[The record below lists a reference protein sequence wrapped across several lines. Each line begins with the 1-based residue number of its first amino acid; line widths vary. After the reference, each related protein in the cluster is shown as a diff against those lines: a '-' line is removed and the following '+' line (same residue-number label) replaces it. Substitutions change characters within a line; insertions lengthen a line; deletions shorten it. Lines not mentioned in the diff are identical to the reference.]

1 MRWLAGLAGRLKI
14 LCIGLFCLQ
23 AAYFAWT
30 TGDPPPASF
39 FGPRAI
45 ARVVEAKVI
54 SGRQNGS
61 LRHTPFISLVWSS
74 EPTELRGL
82 QGSFYSYRLESAEAA
97 IRSYRAGDA
106 ITVRVVD
113 GLPYV
118 DRNDWFRLG
127 SAVWMSL
134 FAVAILGVGG
144 AIAIADGTRKL
155 RGRISE
161 NEIKA
166 QD

>member
-1 MRWLAGLAGRLKI
+1 MRWLASLAGRLGI

-30 TGDPPPASF
+30 TGDPPPASL
-39 FGPRAI
+39 FGPRAV
-45 ARVVEAKVI
+45 ASVVEAKVI

-61 LRHTPFISLVWSS
+61 LRHTPLIRLAWPS
-74 EPTELRGL
+74 EPTKLRGL
-82 QGSFYSYRLESAEAA
+82 QGSFYNYRLESAEAA
-97 IRSYRAGDA
+97 IRNYRAGDR

-113 GLPYV
+113 GLPYA

-134 FAVAILGVGG
+134 FAGAILGVGG
-144 AIAIADGTRKL
+144 AVAIADGARKL
-155 RGRISE
+155 RRRISE
-161 NEIKA
+161 NASKA

>member
-1 MRWLAGLAGRLKI
+1 MRWLASLAGRLGI
-14 LCIGLFCLQ
+14 LCIGLLCLQ
-23 AAYFAWT
+23 AAYSTWT
-30 TGDPPPASF
+30 TGDPPPASL

-45 ARVVEAKVI
+45 ATVVEAKVI

-61 LRHTPFISLVWSS
+61 LRHTPLVRLAWPS

-82 QGSFYSYRLESAEAA
+82 QGSFYNYRLESAEAA

-106 ITVRVVD
+106 ITVRVVE
-113 GLPYV
+113 GVPFA

-134 FAVAILGVGG
+134 FAVIILGVGG
-144 AIAIADGTRKL
+144 AVAIAEGTRKL
-155 RGRISE
+155 RRRISE
-161 NEIKA
+161 SEIEA